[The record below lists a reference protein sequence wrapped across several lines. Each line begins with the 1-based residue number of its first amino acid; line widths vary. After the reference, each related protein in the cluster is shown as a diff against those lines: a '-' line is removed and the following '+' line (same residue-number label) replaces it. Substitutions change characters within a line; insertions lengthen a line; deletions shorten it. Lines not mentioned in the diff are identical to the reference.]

1 MKTILFIIGST
12 RAKSF
17 NRQTA
22 QYVESLLKS
31 KANIQYLDFTDLP
44 FINQDQESPVP
55 GIVSRIRK
63 GVMDADGLW
72 VFSPEYNYSY
82 PGYVKNLFDWLS
94 RPNDPGTPNGPT
106 AIAGKKITITGAG
119 GTFATQGMQ
128 EKLTE
133 LFGFIK
139 ADVMKEP
146 MTKIHVNQEAW
157 TSDLLTLSPEDKAHL
172 EKQADAFLK
181 FI

>member
-1 MKTILFIIGST
+1 
-12 RAKSF
+12 
-17 NRQTA
+17 
-22 QYVESLLKS
+22 
-31 KANIQYLDFTDLP
+31 
-44 FINQDQESPVP
+44 
-55 GIVSRIRK
+55 
-63 GVMDADGLW
+63 
-72 VFSPEYNYSY
+72 
-82 PGYVKNLFDWLS
+82 
-94 RPNDPGTPNGPT
+94 
-106 AIAGKKITITGAG
+106 
-119 GTFATQGMQ
+119 MQ

>member
-1 MKTILFIIGST
+1 MI
-12 RAKSF
+12 
-17 NRQTA
+17 
-22 QYVESLLKS
+22 
-31 KANIQYLDFTDLP
+31 
-44 FINQDQESPVP
+44 
-55 GIVSRIRK
+55 
-63 GVMDADGLW
+63 
-72 VFSPEYNYSY
+72 
-82 PGYVKNLFDWLS
+82 
-94 RPNDPGTPNGPT
+94 PGTPNGPT